1 MLAMD
6 ASSRTTPVEIRQ
18 SSPTQLS
25 IRWAGGV
32 ESLYAVRELRLA
44 CACALCVDEWT
55 GENKLDAG
63 EIPADV
69 RPVRINSVGR
79 SAIGIDWTD
88 GHETGIYAFDTL
100 RALANGEGAELG

>member
-25 IRWAGGV
+25 IRWADGV

-79 SAIGIDWTD
+79 YAIGIDWTD